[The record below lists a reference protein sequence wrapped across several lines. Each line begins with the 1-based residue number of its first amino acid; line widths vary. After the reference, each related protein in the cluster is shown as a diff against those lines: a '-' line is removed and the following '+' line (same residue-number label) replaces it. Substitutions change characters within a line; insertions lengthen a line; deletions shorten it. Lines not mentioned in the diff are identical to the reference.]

1 MIIRDPV
8 HGLVDFSGPAQDVVV
23 ALLETREVQRLRR
36 IRQLGMASL
45 AFPGAEHSRFGHSL
59 GTAFVMARLCRRL
72 EGPAGLSPELH
83 AAAVAA
89 ALLHDVGHAPLSHLV
104 ESAFPPPRGRPHEH
118 WSVDVIESTE
128 TEVGAA
134 LERHGLRRTVAQVLS
149 GTHEAGYLCDALSS
163 PLDVDRFDYLLR
175 DSHYTGVTYG
185 VFDLDWMLSSL
196 LLAEAPTPSGVR
208 TVLAVDGRRG
218 LRAVEG
224 YLMARLSM
232 FQQVYFHKTGRAAEF
247 MFKKA
252 LRRVGDLVASGS
264 RAGLAIPAGLERL
277 IVGEVPTLADY
288 LELDD
293 PVVWS
298 CLKHWAAQPD
308 PVLARLSSGL
318 VDRKLL
324 RPLLLSREA
333 AASWPE
339 EKILERLRWATAR
352 AGYDPEYFCGLDR
365 ALDVPY
371 HVDPGTSERIWVVG
385 LGRPGPLAEVS
396 PIVDVLR
403 DWQVGRTLALCPLE
417 ARGAIAKELGA

>member
-8 HGLVDFSGPAQDVVV
+8 HGLVDFEGPAQRAVE

-45 AFPGAEHSRFGHSL
+45 AFPGAEHTRFGHSL
-59 GTAFVMARLCRRL
+59 GTAFVMARLCGRL
-72 EGPAGLSPELH
+72 GDLRPELF

-89 ALLHDVGHAPLSHLV
+89 ALLHDVGHAPFSHLV
-104 ESAFPPPRGRPHEH
+104 ESAFPPPVGQPHEG
-118 WSVDVIESTE
+118 WSVDVIESRE
-128 TEVGAA
+128 TEVGTA
-134 LERHGLRRTVAQVLS
+134 LERLGLREAVAQILG
-149 GTHEAGYLCDALSS
+149 GTHAEAYLCDALSS

-175 DSHYTGVTYG
+175 DSHYSGVTYG

-196 LLAEAPTPSGVR
+196 LLAVAPTPSGER

-252 LRRVGDLVASGS
+252 LRRVGDLATGG
-264 RAGLAIPAGLERL
+264 APAILPAMPPGLEKL
-277 IVGEVPTLADY
+277 ILGEVPPLADY

-298 CLKHWAAQPD
+298 CLKQWAAWSD

-318 VDRKLL
+318 IDRKLL

-333 AASWPE
+333 EASWPE
-339 EKILERLRWATAR
+339 EKIVERLRWATAR

-365 ALDVPY
+365 AVDVPY

-403 DWQVGRTLALCPLE
+403 DWQVGRTLAICPLE
-417 ARGAIAKELGA
+417 ARDAVAKELGA